1 MGLSNALW
9 PTLVGVAIL
18 IVGLV
23 AARGAFTAAPGLDR
37 GGLDKLIVLG
47 PALVAG
53 SIASFGGEH
62 LTIAK
67 DIAQGV
73 PSYMP
78 WHLFWAYFVGVAL
91 LAAGLSFAVGK
102 CVRWSAPSLSLM
114 IGLFVLMLSL
124 PAVVEHPRNL
134 LSWTLMLRD
143 SCFSLG
149 ALALAATV
157 WGVAAADPD
166 RAVRPKPKED
176 LNGAP
181 SFVATGAGRWVVLVA
196 RVVIGATLVLYG
208 VEYLVHPAVAGGI
221 PLEKMTPGW
230 VPGLKLW
237 GYLGGAVLVVGGAAL
252 LANKR
257 ARTAAAWV
265 GVWMVVV
272 TVLLYLP
279 IFVLNPPG
287 LKMEGMNYVFDTLM
301 YGGTMWLL
309 AGALPPQRRRPVA
322 GGPGDAVVP
331 VDEVRVDAGVPI
343 L

>member
-1 MGLSNALW
+1 VGLSNALW
-9 PTLVGVAIL
+9 PTFAGVAIL

-23 AARGAFTAAPGLDR
+23 AARGAFVAAPGLDK

-47 PALVAG
+47 PALAAG

-62 LTIAK
+62 LVIAK
-67 DIAQGV
+67 AIAQGV

-91 LAAGLSFAVGK
+91 LAAGLSLAVGK
-102 CVRWSAPSLSLM
+102 CVRWSAPSLSVM

-124 PAVVEHPRNL
+124 PAVVENPRNL
-134 LSWTLMLRD
+134 LDWTLMLRD

-149 ALALAATV
+149 ALALAASV
-157 WGVAAADPD
+157 WGEPQVPSASLRTGSRLRAAAFDFAQGQD
-166 RAVRPKPKED
+166 DNQRS
-176 LNGAP
+176 GA
-181 SFVATGAGRWVVLVA
+181 AAWIVLVA

-230 VPGLKLW
+230 VPGLRLW
-237 GYLGGAVLVVGGAAL
+237 GYLGGVLLVVGGAAL

-257 ARTAAAWV
+257 ARDAAAWIGLV
-265 GVWMVVV
+265 MVVI
-272 TVLLYLP
+272 TVFLYLP
-279 IFVLNPPG
+279 IFVLDPPG
-287 LKMEGMNYVFDTLM
+287 LKMEGMNYVFDTLF
-301 YGGTMWLL
+301 YGGTMLLL
-309 AGALPPQRRRPVA
+309 AGALPPQLRRPVA
-322 GGPGDAVVP
+322 GDPGPA
-331 VDEVRVDAGVPI
+331 AGSGTPI